1 MPLKQ
6 QPPCPHDRVLYTPSP
21 HATQVNYNQPS
32 KQERQ
37 DATKPA
43 PSSSSSERK
52 PLIAAPPTRTD
63 IQNFPAPLVLPGDD
77 LALDPE
83 YPAQSF
89 QEWLDEEERNPVTP
103 RRKTIY
109 FLDAPGVDSRISEVE
124 SWTRPNLHDLDSDSD
139 SDPYP
144 YSHSASD
151 AAVAVEPPAT
161 KDVTDYLAAFFN
173 GLPVKHLNMPKRRWT
188 FTPWVGDD
196 DDEEEEDDDDDT
208 PPTKKAKLV
217 KQTST
222 LTLKHIAL
230 ATPKEQIRIRT
241 RTGPDGLYNRQLNLD
256 DLLDVAIAILPKDAY
271 ALCMLV
277 NHDLYEDDE
286 DSFVCGRAYGGSR
299 VAVVSAA
306 RYNPALDTVQ
316 GVERGHAWPGAHC
329 GGFVDGICS
338 NRRKQTGKKMGKGKG
353 SKGGNEST
361 APTATASANREG
373 PLEDAMDVLRQSQS
387 HSLRL
392 AGDGEAQW
400 QSALWL
406 WRVIRTTSHE
416 LCHCLGLDHCVYYAC
431 IMQGSASLSEDTRQP
446 PYLCPV
452 DLAKLLCATGSGLDE
467 RDRALLG
474 YCEGQERR
482 GFVYLKAFAAWLRAS
497 LGSANGVEGNQI
509 VVIDD

>member
-1 MPLKQ
+1 MPPKQ
-6 QPPCPHDRVLYTPSP
+6 QPPCPHDRILYTPSP
-21 HATQVNYNQPS
+21 HAAQVNYNQPS

-43 PSSSSSERK
+43 PSSSSSKRK
-52 PLIAAPPTRTD
+52 PLVATPPTRTD

-109 FLDAPGVDSRISEVE
+109 FIDAPGVDSRISEVE
-124 SWTRPNLHDLDSDSD
+124 SWTSPNVHDLDSDSD
-139 SDPYP
+139 SDPH
-144 YSHSASD
+144 SHSASD

-173 GLPVKHLNMPKRRWT
+173 GLPVKHLNMPKGRWI
-188 FTPWVGDD
+188 FTPWV
-196 DDEEEEDDDDDT
+196 
-208 PPTKKAKLV
+208 AKPV

-241 RTGPDGLYNRQLNLD
+241 RTGPDGLYSRQLNLD

-452 DLAKLLCATGSGLDE
+452 DLAKVLCATGSGVKE
-467 RDRALLG
+467 RDRALLA
-474 YCEGQERR
+474 YCECQERR
-482 GFVYLKAFAAWLRAS
+482 GFVYLRAFAAWLRAS
-497 LGSANGVEGNQI
+497 LGRGNGVESNQI